1 MADPVGASEVAAV
14 GAGVVVGCIVRPL
27 PCPPGQTPRAWQTR
41 ALAALKDAAQ
51 GAGLRRVVI
60 TAATGTGK
68 GTLLAG
74 LVALYTQAGRRVLV
88 LVHRDELIRDL
99 AARCSLVGVT
109 VGIVKGAENGILAP
123 AVVASVQSL
132 KGPRLAQLGRFDLVI
147 TDECHHAPADSYQ
160 AVYDRVGEVR
170 QALALPEVLHVG
182 LTATPFRTAKG
193 GGVSGLGGA
202 YEAVVYEHGLR
213 QAIEAG
219 DLVTPQAI
227 RVDTH
232 VSLDGL
238 QVRGGDYAE
247 EDLARVI
254 DHDERN
260 QAVAKWYAQNGGGA
274 RFLGFGVSIRH
285 AERVAEALQ
294 AEGVACE
301 AVHGQL
307 AARVRAQR
315 IEGLRSGRLR
325 GLISRDLLFEGF
337 DAPFVEMLLAI
348 RPTASQI
355 IAQQLL
361 GRGLRLH
368 PGKSSCLVV
377 DFVRYLDVLDLT
389 LLPSLGDGVGA
400 EAVAGSAPSLQPGDL
415 VVHRYDDLGVGQIL
429 RLDPQADTLAIVRWR
444 PHEPDAEDRRHGVAE
459 LMRAP
464 KSAVDLVPIPLR
476 VTGITETQVQIL
488 PGADARRAWP
498 WVAQGAGTRADP
510 RRWVCVWEAH
520 PDADV
525 GGRVSHAVAVVVETA
540 TGWVLWVSVKWG
552 RGDDPPT
559 RTFKPR
565 ADDYSGR
572 EAPPEPGAL
581 GRLAAMRRGEAWLM
595 RQAGA
600 APDLTAAWRQAPASD
615 AQVRR
620 LRALRYGRDLQGLT
634 RGEAS
639 ALIGAAEGWRAVV
652 AARVE
657 NRRAHAIPRA
667 GGNVK
672 HEQGPGA
679 GLFEGVSDG
688 V

>member
-1 MADPVGASEVAAV
+1 
-14 GAGVVVGCIVRPL
+14 
-27 PCPPGQTPRAWQTR
+27 
-41 ALAALKDAAQ
+41 
-51 GAGLRRVVI
+51 
-60 TAATGTGK
+60 
-68 GTLLAG
+68 
-74 LVALYTQAGRRVLV
+74 
-88 LVHRDELIRDL
+88 
-99 AARCSLVGVT
+99 
-109 VGIVKGAENGILAP
+109 
-123 AVVASVQSL
+123 
-132 KGPRLAQLGRFDLVI
+132 
-147 TDECHHAPADSYQ
+147 
-160 AVYDRVGEVR
+160 
-170 QALALPEVLHVG
+170 
-182 LTATPFRTAKG
+182 
-193 GGVSGLGGA
+193 
-202 YEAVVYEHGLR
+202 
-213 QAIEAG
+213 
-219 DLVTPQAI
+219 
-227 RVDTH
+227 
-232 VSLDGL
+232 
-238 QVRGGDYAE
+238 
-247 EDLARVI
+247 VI

-488 PGADARRAWP
+488 PGADARCAWP

-510 RRWVCVWEAH
+510 RRWVCTWVPH
-520 PDADV
+520 PDEQV
-525 GGRVSHAVAVVVETA
+525 RRGGLMAAVAIVVETLA
-540 TGWVLWVSVKWG
+540 GWVLWLHKLVCVSSDRDLWVTTG
-552 RGDDPPT
+552 RHKDPGQ
-559 RTFKPR
+559 RQ
-565 ADDYSGR
+565 AVV
-572 EAPPEPGAL
+572 EPGAL
-581 GRLAAMRRGEAWLM
+581 GRLGRMRAAEAALQSWGC
-595 RQAGA
+595 RV
-600 APDLTAAWRQAPASD
+600 PDLTAAWRQAPASD

-657 NRRAHAIPRA
+657 KRREHAIVGA

-679 GLFEGVSDG
+679 GLFDGVSDG